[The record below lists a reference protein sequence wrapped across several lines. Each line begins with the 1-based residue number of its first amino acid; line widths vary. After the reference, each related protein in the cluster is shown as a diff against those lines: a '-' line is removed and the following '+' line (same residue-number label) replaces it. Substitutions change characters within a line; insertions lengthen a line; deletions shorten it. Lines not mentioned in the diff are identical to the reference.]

1 MIEEDAN
8 LRANLEKMHREKA
21 MQLAELLKKEIQ
33 HIGTIDYVEADCGDI
48 NPEMVKDIAF
58 KLKNDFGRMCFVAYG
73 NQNGKAV
80 LNLLLGDEL
89 VAEGKD
95 ASKIIR
101 QAAKSL
107 QVCKTPFQRYET
119 PFQQIKTPFYF
130 AKTPFCNALSLS
142 ELNITIN
149 IVYKR
154 RECKI

>member
-1 MIEEDAN
+1 MPPKLFVRLQSISKVAEED
-8 LRANLEKMHREKA
+8 
-21 MQLAELLKKEIQ
+21 
-33 HIGTIDYVEADCGDI
+33 
-48 NPEMVKDIAF
+48 
-58 KLKNDFGRMCFVAYG
+58 KNI
-73 NQNGKAV
+73 
-80 LNLLLGDEL
+80 LP
-89 VAEGKD
+89 
-95 ASKIIR
+95 R